1 MTRFGFAA
9 LVGSALSAALIG
21 LAAPAVAAPSAD
33 HQYTTTL
40 DSLGYTVGSDNG
52 TVDAVQRD

>member
-1 MTRFGFAA
+1 MTRFGLTA

-33 HQYTTTL
+33 HQHSTTV

-52 TVDAVQRD
+52 TVDAIQRD